1 MTTSSPARRRPINA
15 WLHLAMLPMLIT
27 AIVAY
32 LGATVWTLA
41 LSFTGSRMFPNSEF
55 VGMLQYRRLFSS
67 DRWSLAV
74 ENLAFYCV
82 GSIVLST
89 LVGFLLAVFMDQK
102 IRSESLFRSIFLY
115 PFALS
120 FVVTGLVWQWMF
132 NPQMGIQAAVRSWGF
147 ETFTLDWI
155 VTQEYVMLC
164 VIIAALWQGSGL
176 IMALILAGLR
186 GVDEEI
192 WKAARLDGIPVWRT
206 YLSIV
211 LPMIGGTVGTVLTL
225 QIIGSIKVY
234 DIVVAMTRGGPGL
247 ASDVPAKFIMDN
259 IGARANLGQAAAA
272 SVVLLLTVIALLV
285 PYYYFTQQQKSK
297 RERAK

>member
-1 MTTSSPARRRPINA
+1 MTTSSPARRRPFNA

-32 LGATVWTLA
+32 LGATVWTFA

-55 VGMLQYRRLFSS
+55 VGLLQYRRLFSS

-132 NPQMGIQAAVRSWGF
+132 NPQMGIQAAVRGWGF
-147 ETFTLDWI
+147 ESFTLDWI
-155 VTQEYVMLC
+155 VTQEYVMLW

-285 PYYYFTQQQKSK
+285 PYYYFTKQQKSK